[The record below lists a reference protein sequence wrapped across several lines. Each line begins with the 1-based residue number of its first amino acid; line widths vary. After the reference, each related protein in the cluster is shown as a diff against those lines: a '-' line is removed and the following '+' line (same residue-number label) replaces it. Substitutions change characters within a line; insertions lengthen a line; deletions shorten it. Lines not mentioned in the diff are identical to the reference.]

1 MKKFLMLILI
11 FAVISVAGIGISQVS
26 NGDGDKKDDEFTIVT
41 SFYPTYIAVKNIA
54 DGIDGVKV
62 VNLTENHSGCL
73 HDYQLTTN
81 DMRKLEGADVFV
93 MNGGGMES
101 FLEDVVAKYP
111 DLTVIDA
118 SKGITLLE
126 PIEGHDHEHE
136 EDAKEHTHEHEED
149 IEEHNHEHEE
159 DAEGHEHDHEED
171 IEEHDH
177 YHGANA
183 HVWMNP
189 EYYLVQ
195 LANITSGLIDADS
208 EHAKAYQKNE
218 EEYASKVDEIKTQLL
233 DLKVKEG
240 EDEEIIIFHEAFAY
254 LADYLGYEVVYS
266 LDLDDESGLSAGKIA
281 KVIDEVQKH
290 DIKNLF
296 TETEYADSIATNI
309 ADETGANVSVL
320 SSLTSDEDSE
330 NAYIEGMQN
339 NIDVLKSVKA
349 AS

>member
-1 MKKFLMLILI
+1 MKKFLTLILI
-11 FAVISVAGIGISQVS
+11 FAVITAAGIGINQIA
-26 NGDGDKKDDEFTIVT
+26 NGNDEKKDDEFTIVT

-54 DGIDGVKV
+54 DGIGGVKV
-62 VNLTENHSGCL
+62 TNLTENHSGCL

-101 FLEDVVAKYP
+101 FLEDVVAKYS

-126 PIEGHDHEHE
+126 PTEGHDHNHEHEHE
-136 EDAKEHTHEHEED
+136 EDAKEH
-149 IEEHNHEHEE
+149 
-159 DAEGHEHDHEED
+159 DHEED
-171 IEEHDH
+171 VEEHDH
-177 YHGANA
+177 DHGNNA

-195 LANITSGLIDADS
+195 LANITRGLADADS
-208 EHAKAYQKNE
+208 KHAKTYQKNE
-218 EEYASKVDEIKTQLL
+218 EEYASKVDEIKTQLQEL
-233 DLKVKEG
+233 RVKEG

-281 KVIDEVQKH
+281 EVIDEVQKH

-296 TETEYADSIATNI
+296 TETQYADSIATNI
-309 ADETGANVSVL
+309 ADETGANVYVL
-320 SSLTSDEDSE
+320 SALTSDADSE
-330 NAYIEGMQN
+330 NAYIEGMQR

>member
-1 MKKFLMLILI
+1 MKKFLMIIMI
-11 FAVISVAGIGISQVS
+11 FAVIAAAGIGINQITS
-26 NGDGDKKDDEFTIVT
+26 NNNEKKDDEFTIVT

-118 SKGITLLE
+118 SKGITLLK
-126 PIEGHDHEHE
+126 PTEGHDHEHAHEEEAEDHEHE
-136 EDAKEHTHEHEED
+136 EDAEE
-149 IEEHNHEHEE
+149 
-159 DAEGHEHDHEED
+159 HEHDHE
-171 IEEHDH
+171 
-177 YHGANA
+177 HGDNA

-195 LANITSGLIDADS
+195 LENITSGLSDVDR
-208 EHAKAYQKNE
+208 EHAKAYQENE
-218 EEYASKVDEIKTQLL
+218 AEYASKVEEIKTQLQEL
-233 DLKVKEG
+233 QVKEG
-240 EDEEIIIFHEAFAY
+240 DDEEIIIFHEAFAY

-281 KVIDEVQKH
+281 QVIDEVQKH

-296 TETEYADSIATNI
+296 TETEYADSIAINI
-309 ADETGANVSVL
+309 ADETGSNVYVL
-320 SSLTSDEDSE
+320 SALTSDADSE
-330 NAYIEGMQN
+330 NAYIEGMQK